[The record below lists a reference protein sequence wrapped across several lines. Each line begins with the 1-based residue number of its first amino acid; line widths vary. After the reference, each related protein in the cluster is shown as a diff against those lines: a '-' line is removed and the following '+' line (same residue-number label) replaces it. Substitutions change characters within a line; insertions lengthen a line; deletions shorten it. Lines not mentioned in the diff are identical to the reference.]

1 MEALYPAFDFGKVS
15 SFAVLP
21 RCPRSLERSRFMRK
35 SSSVSVVGGAIA
47 LLVAA
52 TGCTSVSTSGSP
64 SSTGA
69 GSATGSTS
77 VAAVAGVDSA
87 AAAMVPADLKAK
99 GSLTFVHDASYPPFE
114 SFAADNKTIVGF
126 DVDLA
131 NAIAATMGLKATHVN
146 AGFDTILPG
155 ISSKKYDVGMSA
167 FSITPARAK
176 SVDFVTYLDGGTGI
190 AVMAG
195 NPTKLTMDPAK
206 LCGHTIAAE
215 NGSIQGLNLLPQFS
229 AQCVKDGKA
238 PIKSQLYPTQ
248 SAANLALT
256 SGRADAVIADSIS
269 LSVQAKLS
277 KGQFEVAPG
286 PDYDPSPTGIALLKG
301 SPLDQPISLALKHL
315 TEDGTIATLMAKSDI
330 PATALN
336 KSIVGNIVK

>member
-1 MEALYPAFDFGKVS
+1 
-15 SFAVLP
+15 
-21 RCPRSLERSRFMRK
+21 MRK
-35 SSSVSVVGGAIA
+35 NSFVSLVGGIA
-47 LLVAA
+47 LLFAA
-52 TGCTSVSTSGSP
+52 TGCTSASTAGS
-64 SSTGA
+64 SSSSSNA
-69 GSATGSTS
+69 GSAGGSS
-77 VAAVAGVDSA
+77 VAAAAGVDSA
-87 AAAMVPADLKAK
+87 AAATVPVDIKAK
-99 GSLTFVHDASYPPFE
+99 GSLTFAHDASYPPFE
-114 SFAADNKTIVGF
+114 SFAADNKTMVGF
-126 DVDLA
+126 DIDLA
-131 NAIAATMGLKATHVN
+131 NSIAATLGLKATHVN

-155 ISSKKYDVGMSA
+155 ISSKKYDLGMSA
-167 FSITPARAK
+167 FSITPERAK

-195 NPTKLTMDPAK
+195 NPDKLEMDPAK

-277 KGQFEVAPG
+277 KGQFQVAPG
-286 PDYDPSPTGIALLKG
+286 PTTNPHRPGLRSSRDP
-301 SPLDQPISLALKHL
+301 HL
-315 TEDGTIATLMAKSDI
+315 INRSRWQ
-330 PATALN
+330 
-336 KSIVGNIVK
+336 